1 MQQDFP
7 SILQTFQFGFAQI
20 ALVATILI
28 TLMCGILSPVVV
40 LKQRAYLGDT
50 LSHLVFPGVVAGILL
65 TKFTSLPFWFCILSG
80 SIITALLGTYISEW
94 ILKKLKIPPDASAII
109 CLTSFFAIGIIAIS
123 SNRGTRIDPESIL
136 FGDVLTLSWKDIS
149 VLSITLIFV
158 AISIITLKKHWD
170 AWLSDPEFAEIAG
183 FKVKILEKLF
193 PILMT
198 LAILSGLFAVGGLM
212 ISALLTIPTI
222 IYQPRSVFSPIVVL
236 LSLIVGIIG
245 VLLAFTFNWP
255 VGPSIVVVGF
265 TIILSKTFAILLQ
278 DKKGMS

>member
-1 MQQDFP
+1 MLQGVP
-7 SILQTFQFGFAQI
+7 SIFQTFQFSFAQI

-50 LSHLVFPGVVAGILL
+50 LSHLVFPGVIVGILL
-65 TKFTSLPFWFCILSG
+65 AKFTIFPFWACILIG
-80 SIITALLGTYISEW
+80 ATITALLGTFISEW
-94 ILKKLKIPPDASAII
+94 ILKTLKIPPDASAVI

-123 SNRGTRIDPESIL
+123 SNRETRIDPESIL
-136 FGDVLTLSWKDIS
+136 FGDVLTLAWRDIA
-149 VLSITLIFV
+149 VLAGTLIFV
-158 AISIITLKKHWD
+158 AVSILSLRKHWD

-198 LAILSGLFAVGGLM
+198 FAILSGLFAVGGLM
-212 ISALLTIPTI
+212 ISALLTLPTI

-236 LSLIVGIIG
+236 LSLIGGLLGI
-245 VLLAFTFNWP
+245 LLAFSFNWP
-255 VGPSIVVVGF
+255 VGPSIVLVGF
-265 TIILSKTFAILLQ
+265 ASILVKTLAVCLQ
-278 DKKGMS
+278 EKKGI